1 MKSRFDE
8 KELAGLIYDKL
19 ANNDGHEMFEPF
31 MTDNMALILGDKTG
45 EKCKIAL
52 TSGDTE
58 FVLTLERHE
67 KGDFEIFENEPTLRI
82 GGGEI

>member
-8 KELAGLIYDKL
+8 KELAELVYDKL
-19 ANNDGHEMFEPF
+19 ANNDEFEMFEPF
-31 MTDNMALILGDKTG
+31 MADDMVLVLGNRTG

-82 GGGEI
+82 SGGEI